1 VWQIILNQAG
11 QMSQQRQEFSSLQ
24 QRLHQQL
31 ITYRHTCE
39 LQQKEITTLRG
50 TLEVRTAAPG
60 QDSIG
65 LAGQVHDGTPE
76 LFQSK

>member
-1 VWQIILNQAG
+1 MFQIILNQAG

-50 TLEVRTAAPG
+50 TLEVR
-60 QDSIG
+60 I
-65 LAGQVHDGTPE
+65 
-76 LFQSK
+76 